1 MALDHFVGRIETVD
15 LLHFDNATEYVAA
28 AQQMKT
34 RFDTRDA
41 NRPASKG
48 GAERAVRRMLEG
60 ARTVLYDSGLPHCY
74 WSEAVEAYCANRNF
88 HDEIRNTKKTAHQL
102 RFGHKFKGIKVPF
115 GAAVR
120 WLPAGERLSSARGK
134 FDPRTRPGIFVGC
147 KIASGGVG
155 HGVYHV
161 IDVNDYVNAESHHK
175 VYIQETKE
183 LVLPK

>member
-1 MALDHFVGRIETVD
+1 MR
-15 LLHFDNATEYVAA
+15 Y
-28 AQQMKT
+28 
-34 RFDTRDA
+34 DTRDA
-41 NRPASKG
+41 TRPASNG
-48 GAERAVRRMLEG
+48 VAERAVRRMLEG

-120 WLPAGERLSSARGK
+120 WLPTGDRLSSARGK
-134 FDPRTRPGIFVGC
+134 FDPRTRPGIFVGY
-147 KIASGGVG
+147 KVASGGVW

-161 IDVNDYVNAESHHK
+161 IDVDDYVNADSRNK
-175 VYIQETKE
+175 VRIQETKE
-183 LVLPK
+183 LVLPKESEFPCKTCVLVPKEAPTGDDWSPPNRM